1 MKSCLI
7 VYYSRTGVTN
17 QAALALARECG
28 ADVEVLQPLR
38 PYRNAG
44 GFLRAAWEAEFRIPA
59 PISTVQRRPSDYP
72 FIVLGTPVWAGHMS
86 APMRTYIMQQR
97 QHFHRVSLFCTMGGR
112 GGRGGENTLDEM
124 AALCHKAPIA
134 RLCLREQEVRTGH
147 HVERLQALAAELGRL
162 EPAPPAFG
170 LGFSP
175 I

>member
-7 VYYSRTGVTN
+7 VYYSRTGVTD
-17 QAALALARECG
+17 QAVHALARECG

-38 PYRNAG
+38 PYRNVG
-44 GFLRAAWEAEFRIPA
+44 GFLRAAWEAARRIPA
-59 PISTVQRRPSDYP
+59 PIATVQRRPSDYP
-72 FIVLGTPVWAGHMS
+72 FVVLGTPVWAGHMS
-86 APMRTYIMQQR
+86 SPMRTYIMQQR
-97 QHFHRVSLFCTMGGR
+97 QHFHRVSLLCTMGGR
-112 GGRGGENTLDEM
+112 GGDKALEEM

-162 EPAPPAFG
+162 EPAPPAFD

>member
-7 VYYSRTGVTN
+7 VYYSRTGVTD

-38 PYRNAG
+38 PYRNVG
-44 GFLRAAWEAEFRIPA
+44 GFLRAAWEAARRIPA
-59 PISTVQRRPSDYP
+59 PIATVQRRPSDYP
-72 FIVLGTPVWAGHMS
+72 FVVLGTPVWAGHMS
-86 APMRTYIMQQR
+86 SPMRTYIMQQR
-97 QHFHRVSLFCTMGGR
+97 QHFHRVSLLCTMGGR
-112 GGRGGENTLDEM
+112 GGDKALDEM

-162 EPAPPAFG
+162 EPAPSVFD
-170 LGFSP
+170 LGFSL